1 MKICVVGTGYVGLVT
16 ATCFAEKGNDVC
28 CIDIDKKKIENL
40 KSGVIPIY
48 EPGLEE
54 MVIRNYSEGRLSFST
69 DIAVG
74 LKDAKLCFIAVG
86 TPPANDG
93 SADLNQ
99 VMAALDGIATNINH
113 SCFIVV
119 KSTVPVGT
127 GTLLCKRITSHL
139 RERKLDINLEILSN
153 PEFLKEGMAIEDC
166 LHPDRVVV
174 GVRSEEAREIMQ
186 ELYRPFAPTERI
198 FIMDPLSAEITKY
211 AANTMLAARISF
223 MNEIAQLCDK
233 VGADVLSVKEGI
245 ASDRRIGPYFLN
257 AGCGY
262 GGSCFPKDVQALY
275 HIGEGQGLDMTLTTA
290 IEKVNRKQKELLHMM
305 VRERFGND
313 MENLK
318 VAVLG
323 LAFKPHTDDMRE
335 APAITLTRGLINC
348 GADIAAYDP
357 VAIPQAKSWLPK
369 EVTYAPS
376 VEELLRDADC
386 VVLVTE
392 WPQFKEL
399 NWRELAPLMKQKII
413 FDGRNLYVPEEMEQW
428 GFEYYCI
435 GRNKRPLGKTN

>member
-262 GGSCFPKDVQALY
+262 GGSCYPKDVQALY

-435 GRNKRPLGKTN
+435 GRNRRPLCKTN

>member
-413 FDGRNLYVPEEMEQW
+413 YKISQGQYALVILIKLVLLLQNVTTT
-428 GFEYYCI
+428 C
-435 GRNKRPLGKTN
+435 

>member
-357 VAIPQAKSWLPK
+357 VAIDEARRVFGDVAGLSYAASAPAALEGADALVIITEWDQFRALDLDRVK
-369 EVTYAPS
+369 EVMKTPA
-376 VEELLRDADC
+376 LIDLRNIYRPDD
-386 VVLVTE
+386 V
-392 WPQFKEL
+392 
-399 NWRELAPLMKQKII
+399 R
-413 FDGRNLYVPEEMEQW
+413 GR
-428 GFEYYCI
+428 GI
-435 GRNKRPLGKTN
+435 